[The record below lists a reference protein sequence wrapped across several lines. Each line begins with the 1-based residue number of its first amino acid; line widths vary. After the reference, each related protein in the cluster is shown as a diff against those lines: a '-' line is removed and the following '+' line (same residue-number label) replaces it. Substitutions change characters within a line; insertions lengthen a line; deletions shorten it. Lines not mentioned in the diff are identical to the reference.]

1 MSLFAIGCLVARRLD
16 SPINR
21 LSLVVQSKCK
31 NLKNQNMAKVLILEQ
46 SKSMRNILRERLE
59 FEGFATTV
67 AECDSLSQSV
77 VARRGYDAILA
88 GSEAE
93 RVSAL
98 GVPFI
103 IVTPTGSID
112 GAVEA
117 VKQGAEDYLTAPVDM
132 NRLLGSLRRIVE
144 RDEQPQEPQPQRLRR
159 RQTTDTSQI
168 IGSSPA
174 IEHVRQL
181 IERVAP
187 SDARVLITGE
197 NGTGKELVARWLH
210 EKSARAGAPFVEV
223 NCAAIPSEL
232 IESELFG
239 HERGAFTSAIKQRKG
254 KFEQANGG
262 TLFMDEIGDMSL
274 SAQAKVLRAL
284 QESKISRVGSDKDV
298 SVDVRVVAATNKDIL
313 AEIARGNFREDLYH
327 RLSVILI
334 KVPPLRERAG
344 DIAEL
349 VEYFVAQIAAEQHS
363 SPKRVDAEAMR
374 TLSAMPW
381 SGNIRELRNVVERL
395 MILSG
400 ESVTAE
406 DVKLYC

>member
-1 MSLFAIGCLVARRLD
+1 
-16 SPINR
+16 
-21 LSLVVQSKCK
+21 
-31 NLKNQNMAKVLILEQ
+31 MAKVLILEQ
-46 SKSMRNILRERLE
+46 SKSMRNTLRERLE

-67 AECDSLSQSV
+67 AERGEVSPTA

-88 GSEAE
+88 GEESSKVAE
-93 RVSAL
+93 L
-98 GVPFI
+98 GIPFI
-103 IVTPTGSID
+103 IVTPEGTID

-117 VKQGAEDYLTAPVDM
+117 VRSGAEDYLTTPVDM

-144 RDEQPQEPQPQRLRR
+144 RDEQPQAETVQRRARR
-159 RQTTDTSQI
+159 RATEPSSDI
-168 IGSSPA
+168 IGSSAA
-174 IEHVRQL
+174 IEHVRRL
-181 IERVAP
+181 IEKVAP

-197 NGTGKELVARWLH
+197 NGTGKELVARSLH
-210 EKSARAGAPFVEV
+210 LKSARADCPFVEV

-284 QESKISRVGSDKDV
+284 QENKISRVGSDKDV
-298 SVDVRVVAATNKDIL
+298 TVDVRVVAATNKDIR
-313 AEIARGNFREDLYH
+313 AEIAKGNFREDLYH

-334 KVPPLRERAG
+334 KVPPLRERAD

-349 VEYFVAQIAAEQHS
+349 VEHFIRQIAAEHHIATKS
-363 SPKRVDAEAMR
+363 VEADAMA
-374 TLSAMPW
+374 TLRSMPW

-400 ESVTAE
+400 DSVTAE
-406 DVKLYC
+406 DVRLYC

>member
-1 MSLFAIGCLVARRLD
+1 M
-16 SPINR
+16 
-21 LSLVVQSKCK
+21 VVQSKCK

-46 SKSMRNILRERLE
+46 SKSMRNTLRERLE

-67 AECDSLSQSV
+67 AELCDINPTS

-88 GSEAE
+88 GEEGYDVAN
-93 RVSAL
+93 L
-98 GVPFI
+98 GIPFI
-103 IVTPTGSID
+103 IVTPEGTID
-112 GAVEA
+112 GAVRA
-117 VKQGAEDYLTAPVDM
+117 VRSGAEDYLTTPVDM
-132 NRLLGSLRRIVE
+132 NRLLGSLRRITE
-144 RDEQPQEPQPQRLRR
+144 REEQPQTEPAQRRMRR
-159 RQTTDTSQI
+159 RVAGQSCDI
-168 IGSSPA
+168 IGSSAA
-174 IEHVRQL
+174 IEHVRRL
-181 IERVAP
+181 IEKVAP

-197 NGTGKELVARWLH
+197 NGTGKELVARSLH
-210 EKSARAGAPFVEV
+210 LKSARADYPFVEV

-284 QESKISRVGSDKDV
+284 QENKISRVGSDKDV
-298 SVDVRVVAATNKDIL
+298 AVDVRVVAATNKDIR
-313 AEIARGNFREDLYH
+313 AEIAKGNFREDLYH

-334 KVPPLRERAG
+334 KVPPLRERAD

-349 VEYFVAQIAAEQHS
+349 VEHFIRQIAAEQRIATKS
-363 SPKRVDAEAMR
+363 VDADAMATLR
-374 TLSAMPW
+374 TMPW

-400 ESVTAE
+400 KSVTAE
-406 DVKLYC
+406 DVRMYC